1 MLLDSNIIIYAAQ
14 PEHDALRKFIFEH
27 SLAVSVISYIEVL
40 GYHRLEE
47 TERRHFEQFF
57 KAAEVIPLS
66 DAIAVQA
73 IKLKQQRR
81 MSLGDSLVA
90 ATAIACRKRL
100 VTHNA
105 KDSGNGTAQSRPTTP
120 NYGGECSRKALLKIV
135 TMPALWINTMIPR
148 RAMIRVKTIIYGKD
162 SKTRTCRF
170 DGWIRKRR
178 SFCLASYEVRSW
190 KENPWNRTGKLFAS
204 ASRSGAN
211 VT

>member
-27 SLAVSVISYIEVL
+27 
-40 GYHRLEE
+40 
-47 TERRHFEQFF
+47 
-57 KAAEVIPLS
+57 
-66 DAIAVQA
+66 
-73 IKLKQQRR
+73 
-81 MSLGDSLVA
+81 
-90 ATAIACRKRL
+90 
-100 VTHNA
+100 
-105 KDSGNGTAQSRPTTP
+105 P

-148 RAMIRVKTIIYGKD
+148 RAMIRVKTVIYGKD

-170 DGWIRKRR
+170 DGWIRKKR